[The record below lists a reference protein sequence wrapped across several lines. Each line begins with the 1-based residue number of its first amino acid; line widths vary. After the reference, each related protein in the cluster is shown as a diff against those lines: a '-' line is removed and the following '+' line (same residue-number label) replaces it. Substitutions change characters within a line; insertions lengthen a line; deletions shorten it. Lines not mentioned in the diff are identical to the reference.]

1 MAANEPLRMKE
12 GENMSV
18 EEKMD
23 ALLLSLLDKEREV
36 LSEKLSD
43 KGNA

>member
-1 MAANEPLRMKE
+1 MCETCKI
-12 GENMSV
+12 SFV

-23 ALLLSLLDKEREV
+23 ALLLNLSDKEREI
-36 LSEKLSD
+36 LSEKLSN